1 MTEVKKEND
10 NVILIGK
17 KPIMSYILAVITQ
30 FGAGQK
36 EVRIRARG
44 RAISRAV
51 DVANIVRKKYV
62 KEAQIKSITI
72 DSEEKENPQTGKKV
86 NVSTIEIVLAK

>member
-1 MTEVKKEND
+1 MTEVKKED
-10 NVILIGK
+10 NVVLIGK
-17 KPIMSYILAVITQ
+17 KPLMSYILAVITQ

-51 DVANIVRKKYV
+51 DVANIVRKRYV

-72 DSEEKENPQTGKKV
+72 DSEERENPQTGKKV
-86 NVSTIEIVLAK
+86 NVSTIEIVLTK

>member
-1 MTEVKKEND
+1 MTEVKKED
-10 NVILIGK
+10 NIILIGK

-36 EVRIRARG
+36 EIRIRARG

-51 DVANIVRKKYV
+51 DVANIVRKRYV

-72 DSEEKENPQTGKKV
+72 DSEERENPQTGKKV

>member
-1 MTEVKKEND
+1 MTEVKKED
-10 NVILIGK
+10 NIILIGK

-51 DVANIVRKKYV
+51 DVANIVRKRYV

-72 DSEEKENPQTGKKV
+72 DSEERENPQTGKKV

>member
-1 MTEVKKEND
+1 MVAEVKKED

-36 EVRIRARG
+36 EVKIRARG

-51 DVANIVRKKYV
+51 DVANIVRKRYV
-62 KEAQIKSITI
+62 KDAQIKSITI
-72 DSEEKENPQTGKKV
+72 DSEERDNPQTGKKV
-86 NVSTIEIVLAK
+86 NVSTIEIVLSK

>member
-1 MTEVKKEND
+1 MTEVKKED
-10 NVILIGK
+10 NIILIGK

-51 DVANIVRKKYV
+51 DVANIVRKRYV
-62 KEAQIKSITI
+62 KEAQIKNITI
-72 DSEEKENPQTGKKV
+72 DSEERENPQTGKKV

>member
-1 MTEVKKEND
+1 MATEVKKED

-17 KPIMSYILAVITQ
+17 KPLMSYILAVITQ

-51 DVANIVRKKYV
+51 DVANIVRKRYV
-62 KEAQIKSITI
+62 KDAQIKSITI
-72 DSEEKENPQTGKKV
+72 DSEERDNPQTGKKV
-86 NVSTIEIVLAK
+86 NVSTIEIVLSK

>member
-1 MTEVKKEND
+1 MTEVKKED

>member
-1 MTEVKKEND
+1 MTEAKKED

-17 KPIMSYILAVITQ
+17 KPLMSYILAVITQ

-36 EVRIRARG
+36 EIKIRARG

-51 DVANIVRKKYV
+51 DIANIVKRRYV

-72 DSEEKENPQTGKKV
+72 DSEERENPQTGKKA

>member
-1 MTEVKKEND
+1 MTEVKKED
-10 NVILIGK
+10 NVVLIGK
-17 KPIMSYILAVITQ
+17 KPLMSYILAVITQ

-51 DVANIVRKKYV
+51 DVANIVRKRYV

-86 NVSTIEIVLAK
+86 NVSTIEIVLTK

>member
-1 MTEVKKEND
+1 MTEVKKED
-10 NVILIGK
+10 NIILIGK

-36 EVRIRARG
+36 EVRIKARG

-51 DVANIVRKKYV
+51 DVANIVRKRYV

-72 DSEEKENPQTGKKV
+72 DSEERENPQTGKKV

>member
-1 MTEVKKEND
+1 MTEVKKED
-10 NVILIGK
+10 NVVLIGK

-51 DVANIVRKKYV
+51 DVANIVRKRYV

-72 DSEEKENPQTGKKV
+72 DSEEKENPQTGRKV
-86 NVSTIEIVLAK
+86 NVSTIEIVLTK

>member
-1 MTEVKKEND
+1 MKED

-51 DVANIVRKKYV
+51 DVANIVRKRYV

>member
-1 MTEVKKEND
+1 MTEVKKED

-51 DVANIVRKKYV
+51 DVANIVRKRYV

>member
-1 MTEVKKEND
+1 MTEVKKED
-10 NVILIGK
+10 NVILVGK

-51 DVANIVRKKYV
+51 DVANIVRKRYV

-72 DSEEKENPQTGKKV
+72 DSEERENPQTGKKV

>member
-1 MTEVKKEND
+1 MTEVKKED
-10 NVILIGK
+10 NVVLIGK

-51 DVANIVRKKYV
+51 DVANIVRKRYV

-86 NVSTIEIVLAK
+86 NVSTIEIVLTK